1 MQFPYLEEIPASRQT
16 VDVFKGYNHN
26 LRIGDG
32 EFFDMTNMT
41 SDHYPVLSPRGRR
54 SVYTD
59 GGSYYGMIAKDHL
72 CYVDGVQF
80 FINHK
85 PVDGLLLSDDTDY
98 MPKQLVSMGAYV
110 IILPDKKWVNT
121 KDLSFGDIEAEY
133 YPGEGKKV
141 QATFEMCKLDGRAY
155 GNAEKSDT
163 APEDPV
169 DQKLWIDTST
179 VPHSL
184 KQYSKDTGVW
194 TAFATTYIKIKA
206 PGIGRDFQQYDG
218 VQISGFPEKLKDMND
233 GSYVLWEVHH
243 DEADPNNDYVVII
256 GFLDTAIENANVALK
271 ITRRMPKMDFIIE
284 SGNRLWGCYYG
295 LTEDKTKVVNEIYA
309 SKLGDFKNWECF
321 QGISTDS
328 YAASVGTDGQW
339 TGAIT
344 HLGYPLFFKENH
356 LHKVYG
362 NYPANYQIQVTECN
376 GVEKD
381 SGKSLAIVG
390 TTLFYKGRS
399 GVYAYDG
406 SLPVSMSYPLGNE
419 AYSDAVGGSV
429 GNKYYISMEER
440 VTGDKKLFV
449 FDVANSLWH
458 KEDEDYGISKFCT
471 VDGILY
477 AIVDGNC
484 IVDMLGSR
492 QNPNKPMDAVE
503 WMVETGQI
511 GVADPDTQTLQKIHL
526 RMQMEIGSEVI
537 ISVQYDC
544 EDAWHQVG
552 YVMGDCL
559 QSFLLPIRP
568 RRCQFLRLK
577 LEGKGDVKVY
587 SMTKTISGGSDKA

>member
-1 MQFPYLEEIPASRQT
+1 MQYPYLSAIQTGRQV
-16 VDVFKGYNHN
+16 VDEFKGYNHN

-32 EFFDMTNMT
+32 EFFDMKNMT
-41 SDHYPVLSPRGRR
+41 SDHYPVLSPRGKR

-59 GGSYYGMIAKDHL
+59 GGQYHGMIAKDHL

-85 PVDGLLLSDDTDY
+85 PVDGLWLNDDTDY

-121 KDLSFGDIEAEY
+121 ADLSFGDIEAEY
-133 YPGEGKKV
+133 TSKGV
-141 QATFEMCKLDGRAY
+141 TVSFEMCKLDGRTY

-163 APEDPV
+163 APEDPA
-169 DQKLWIDTST
+169 DQALWIDTST

-184 KQYSKDTGVW
+184 KQYNKDTGVW
-194 TAFATTYIKIKA
+194 TAFATTYIKVSA
-206 PGIGRDFQQYDG
+206 PGIGGQFQKHDG
-218 VQISGFPEKLKDMND
+218 VYITGFPDALKDMNES
-233 GSYVLWEVHH
+233 SYVLQDVYH
-243 DEADPNNDYVVII
+243 DEQDPNNDYVVII
-256 GFLDTAIENANVALK
+256 GFLDTAIENAQVALK
-271 ITRRMPKMDFIIE
+271 VKRRMPKMDFIIE

-321 QGISTDS
+321 MGVSTDS

-362 NYPANYQIQVTECN
+362 NYPANYQIQATECN
-376 GVEKD
+376 GVAKG
-381 SGKSLAIVG
+381 SAKSLAIVG
-390 TTLFYKGRS
+390 TTLFYKGRD

-419 AYSDAVGGSV
+419 AYSDAVGGAV
-429 GNKYYISMEER
+429 GDKYYIKMDNNSS
-440 VTGDKKLFV
+440 GDHNLFV
-449 FDVANSLWH
+449 FDVSKSLWH
-458 KEDEDYGISKFCT
+458 KEDEDLGISEFCT
-471 VDGILY
+471 QDGELY
-477 AIVDGNC
+477 AICGEK
-484 IVDMLGSR
+484 IITMRGSGTTDSA
-492 QNPNKPMDAVE
+492 PVE

-526 RMQMEIGSEVI
+526 RMQMDIGSEVF

-544 EDAWHQVG
+544 DDAWQQVG

-577 LEGKGDVKVY
+577 LEGRGDVKIY
-587 SMTKTISGGSDKA
+587 SMTKTISGGSDRV

>member
-1 MQFPYLEEIPASRQT
+1 MQYPYLSAIQTGRQV
-16 VDVFKGYNHN
+16 VDEFKGYNHN

-98 MPKQLVSMGAYV
+98 TPKQLVSMGAYV

-133 YPGEGKKV
+133 TSEGV
-141 QATFEMCKLDGRAY
+141 SVSFEMCKLDGESY
-155 GNAEKSDT
+155 DDVYKENV
-163 APEDPV
+163 APENPENG
-169 DQKLWIDTST
+169 KLWIDTSET
-179 VPHSL
+179 PHSL

-194 TAFATTYIKIKA
+194 TAFATTYIKITA
-206 PGIGRDFQQYDG
+206 PGIGRDFQQYDC
-218 VQISGFPEKLKDMND
+218 VYITGFPDVLKDMD
-233 GSYVLWEVHH
+233 ESSYVLQEVYH
-243 DEADPNNDYVVII
+243 DEQDPNNDYVVII
-256 GFLDTAIENANVALK
+256 GFLDAAIENANVALK

-362 NYPANYQIQVTECN
+362 NYPANYQIQATECN
-376 GVEKD
+376 GVAKG
-381 SGKSLAIVG
+381 SAKSLAIVG
-390 TTLFYKGRS
+390 TTLFYKGRD

-406 SLPVSMSYPLGNE
+406 SLPVSISYPLGNVV
-419 AYSDAVGGSV
+419 YSDAVGGSV
-429 GNKYYISMEER
+429 GSKYYFSAENGESGNFNLL
-440 VTGDKKLFV
+440 T
-449 FDVANSLWH
+449 FDTAKSLWH
-458 KEDEDYGISKFCT
+458 KEDEDYRVDQFCT
-471 VDGILY
+471 CDGVLY
-477 AIVDGNC
+477 AIVNGEM
-484 IVDMLGSR
+484 IVDMLSID
-492 QNPNKPMDAVE
+492 PNSERDTEKVE

-526 RMQMEIGSEVI
+526 RMQMEIGSEVF

-544 EDAWHQVG
+544 EDTWQQVG

>member
-1 MQFPYLEEIPASRQT
+1 MQYPYLSAIQTGRQV
-16 VDVFKGYNHN
+16 VDEFKGYNHN

-32 EFFDMTNMT
+32 EFYDMKNMT
-41 SDHYPVLSPRGRR
+41 SDHYPVLSPRGKR
-54 SVYTD
+54 SVYEQD
-59 GGSYYGMIAKDHL
+59 GEYTAMIAKDHL
-72 CYVDGVQF
+72 CFVREGKF
-80 FINHK
+80 FVNKYEIQ
-85 PVDGLLLSDDTDY
+85 GLELSGEPT
-98 MPKQLVSMGAYV
+98 QLVSMGAYV

-121 KDLSFGDIEAEY
+121 ADLSFGDIEAEY
-133 YPGEGKKV
+133 TWNGAGV
-141 QATFEMCKLDGRAY
+141 SFEMCKLDGRTY
-155 GNAEKSDT
+155 GNAEKGDT
-163 APEDPV
+163 APEDPD
-169 DQKLWIDTST
+169 DQALWIDTST

-184 KQYSKDTGVW
+184 KQYNKDTGVW
-194 TAFATTYIKIKA
+194 TAFATTYIKVSA
-206 PGIGRDFQQYDG
+206 PGIGSKFQKYDG
-218 VQISGFPEKLKDMND
+218 VYITGFPDALTEMDES
-233 GSYVLWEVHH
+233 SYVLQEVYH
-243 DEADPNNDYVVII
+243 DKEDPNNDYVVII

-295 LTEDKTKVVNEIYA
+295 LSEDKTKVVNEIYA

-362 NYPANYQIQVTECN
+362 NYPANYQIQATECN
-376 GVEKD
+376 GVAKG
-381 SGKSLAIVG
+381 SAKSLAIVG
-390 TTLFYKGRS
+390 TTLFYKGRD

-406 SLPVSMSYPLGNE
+406 SLPVSISYPLGNVV
-419 AYSDAVGGSV
+419 YGDAVGGAV
-429 GNKYYISMEER
+429 GSKYYLAAEKEY
-440 VTGDKKLFV
+440 GDHNLLT
-449 FDVANSLWH
+449 FDTAKSLWH
-458 KEDEDYGISKFCT
+458 KEDEDCKVDQFCT
-471 VDGILY
+471 CDGALY
-477 AIVDGNC
+477 AIVEGKM
-484 IVDMLGSR
+484 IVDMLSKD
-492 QNPNKPMDAVE
+492 PNSVRSTEKVE

-511 GVADPDTQTLQKIHL
+511 GVADPDTQTLQKLHL
-526 RMQMEIGSEVI
+526 RMQMELGSEVFV
-537 ISVQYDC
+537 SVRYDC
-544 EDAWHQVG
+544 DDTWQQVG

>member
-1 MQFPYLEEIPASRQT
+1 MQYPYLSAIQTRRQV
-16 VDVFKGYNHN
+16 VDEFKGYNHN

-32 EFFDMTNMT
+32 EFFDMKNMT
-41 SDHYPVLSPRGRR
+41 SDYYPVLSPRGKR
-54 SVYTD
+54 SVYAKD
-59 GGSYYGMIAKDHL
+59 GQYTGMIAKDAL
-72 CYVDGVQF
+72 CYVKDKQF
-80 FINHK
+80 YINK
-85 PVDGLLLSDDTDY
+85 YPVKDLELNGDE
-98 MPKQLVSMGAYV
+98 KQLVSMGAYV

-121 KDLSFGDIEAEY
+121 KDQSFGDIEATY
-133 YPGEGKKV
+133 TVGE
-141 QATFEMCKLDGRAY
+141 ASYTMCKLDGRAY

-184 KQYSKDTGVW
+184 KQYNKDTGVW
-194 TAFATTYIKIKA
+194 TAFATTYIKVSA
-206 PGIGRDFQQYDG
+206 TGIGSQFQKHDG
-218 VQISGFPEKLKDMND
+218 VYITGFPDALKDMD
-233 GSYVLWEVHH
+233 ESSYVLQEVYH
-243 DEADPNNDYVVII
+243 DEEDPNNDYVVII

-284 SGNRLWGCYYG
+284 SGNRLWGCFYG

-344 HLGYPLFFKENH
+344 HLGYPIFFKENH

-362 NYPANYQIQVTECN
+362 NYPANYQIQATECN
-376 GVEKD
+376 GVAKG
-381 SGKSLAIVG
+381 SAKSLAIVG
-390 TTLFYKGRS
+390 TTLFYKGRD

-406 SLPVSMSYPLGNE
+406 SLPVSISYPLGNVV
-419 AYSDAVGGSV
+419 YGDSVGGSV
-429 GNKYYISMEER
+429 GSKYYLSAENGESGNYNLL
-440 VTGDKKLFV
+440 T
-449 FDVANSLWH
+449 FDTAKSLWH
-458 KEDEDYGISKFCT
+458 KEDADYQINEFCT
-471 VDGILY
+471 CDGTLY
-477 AIVDGNC
+477 AIVGNEM
-484 IVDMLGSR
+484 IVDMLSKDP
-492 QNPNKPMDAVE
+492 NPVRSTEKVE

-511 GVADPDTQTLQKIHL
+511 GVTDPDTQTLQKLHL
-526 RMQMEIGSEVI
+526 RMQMELGSEVF

-544 EDAWHQVG
+544 EDTWQQVG

>member
-1 MQFPYLEEIPASRQT
+1 MQYPYLSAIQTGRQV
-16 VDVFKGYNHN
+16 VDEFKGYNHN

-32 EFFDMTNMT
+32 EFFDMKNMT
-41 SDHYPVLSPRGRR
+41 SDYYPVLSPRGKR
-54 SVYTD
+54 SVYDD
-59 GGSYYGMIAKDHL
+59 GGSYYGMIAKDSL
-72 CYVDGVQF
+72 CYVKNKQF
-80 FINHK
+80 FINGY
-85 PVDGLLLSDDTDY
+85 PVKDLELKAT
-98 MPKQLVSMGAYV
+98 PKQLVSMGAYV
-110 IILPDKKWVNT
+110 VILPNKIWVNT
-121 KDLSFGDIEAEY
+121 TDQRFGNIEAEY
-133 YPGEGKKV
+133 YPGENETV
-141 QATFEMCKLDGRAY
+141 QATFEMCKLDGESY
-155 GNAEKSDT
+155 ENVYKDNV
-163 APEDPV
+163 APENPENG
-169 DQKLWIDTST
+169 KLWIDTSET
-179 VPHSL
+179 PHSL

-206 PGIGRDFQQYDG
+206 LGIGKEFQQYDG
-218 VQISGFPEKLKDMND
+218 VQISGFPDKLKDMND

-243 DEADPNNDYVVII
+243 DEADSNKDYIVII
-256 GFLDTAIENANVALK
+256 GFLDEAVTANVELK
-271 ITRRMPKMDFIIE
+271 VSRKMPEMDFVIE
-284 SGNRLWGCYYG
+284 SGNRLWGCFYG
-295 LTEDKTKVVNEIYA
+295 LSKDKTKVINEIYA

-321 QGISTDS
+321 MGVSTDS

-381 SGKSLAIVG
+381 SYKSLAIVG

-406 SLPVSMSYPLGNE
+406 SLPVSVSYPLGNVH
-419 AYSDAVGGSV
+419 YRDAVGGSV
-429 GNKYYISMEER
+429 GNKYYISMEEI

-471 VDGILY
+471 VDGVLY

-492 QNPNKPMDAVE
+492 RKPDEPMDSVE

-526 RMQMEIGSEVI
+526 RMQMEIGSEVF

-577 LEGKGDVKVY
+577 LEGRGDVKVY
-587 SMTKTISGGSDKA
+587 SMTKTISGGSDRV